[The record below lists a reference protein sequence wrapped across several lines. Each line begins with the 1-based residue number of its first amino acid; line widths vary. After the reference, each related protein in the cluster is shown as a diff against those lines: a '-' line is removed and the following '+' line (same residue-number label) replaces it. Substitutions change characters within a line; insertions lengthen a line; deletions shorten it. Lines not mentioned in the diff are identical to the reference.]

1 MTAHRPFGRRT
12 PGLRGT
18 ANAVAHDTG
27 SRSAARLARAYSE
40 TEDYARGLI
49 ARENEQ
55 QVGSRRGLWIGG
67 LAVVMAVGFAL
78 PYLGVGASGPAPMTV
93 AELDALTPEQ
103 LAQLAPAA
111 GGQSEPQSFVERLFG
126 GLVN

>member
-1 MTAHRPFGRRT
+1 M
-12 PGLRGT
+12 
-18 ANAVAHDTG
+18 AHDTG
-27 SRSAARLARAYSE
+27 SRSAARLVHAYTE
-40 TEDYARGLI
+40 TEDFARGLI
-49 ARENEQ
+49 ARENERQ
-55 QVGSRRGLWIGG
+55 ARSRRSLWIGG
-67 LAVVMAVGFAL
+67 LAVVMAAGFAL

-93 AELDALTPEQ
+93 AELDSLTPEQ

>member
-18 ANAVAHDTG
+18 ANAMAHDTG
-27 SRSAARLARAYSE
+27 SRSTARLTRAFSD

-49 ARENEQ
+49 SRENEEQ
-55 QVGSRRGLWIGG
+55 ARSRRSLWIGG

-78 PYLGVGASGPAPMTV
+78 PYLGAGATGPAPHDGRRT
-93 AELDALTPEQ
+93 
-103 LAQLAPAA
+103 
-111 GGQSEPQSFVERLFG
+111 
-126 GLVN
+126 